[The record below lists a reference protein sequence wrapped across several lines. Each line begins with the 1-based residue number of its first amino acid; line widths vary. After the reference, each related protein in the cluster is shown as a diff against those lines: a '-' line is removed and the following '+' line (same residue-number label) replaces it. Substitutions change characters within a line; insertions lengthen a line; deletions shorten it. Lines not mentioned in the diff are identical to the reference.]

1 MANKRYV
8 LKLTPE
14 ERRDL
19 ERLTRR
25 GVAAAGK
32 VTRARALLLC
42 DAGGAGPAWTD
53 ARIAES
59 LGVTVRSLE
68 SWRKRACEEGP
79 LESLERRKR
88 AWVPPTRLDGDGEAR
103 LVKLACSAP
112 PRGRGRWTLRLL
124 AARLVELEVVE
135 AISRET
141 VRQVLK
147 KTR

>member
-14 ERRDL
+14 ERVDL

-25 GVAAAGK
+25 GVTAAGK
-32 VTRARALLLC
+32 LTRARALLLC
-42 DAGGAGPAWTD
+42 DAGEAGPAWTD
-53 ARIAES
+53 ARIGES
-59 LGVTVRSLE
+59 LGVTTRSLE

-79 LESLERRKR
+79 LESLARRKR
-88 AWVPPTRLDGDGEAR
+88 AWKPPTRLDGDGEAR

-112 PRGRGRWTLRLL
+112 PAGRGRWTLRLL

-135 AISRET
+135 AISPET
-141 VRQVLK
+141 VRQALK

>member
-8 LKLTPE
+8 LKLTAE
-14 ERRDL
+14 ERQEL

-25 GVAAAGK
+25 GVTAAGK
-32 VTRARALLLC
+32 VARARALLLC
-42 DAGGAGPAWTD
+42 DAGESGPAWTD
-53 ARIAES
+53 EAVAKA

-88 AWVPPTRLDGDGEAR
+88 TSAYPTKLDGDGEAR

-124 AARLVELEVVE
+124 AARLVELEVVDV
-135 AISRET
+135 ISRET